1 MKNAE
6 TFSNISSTKS
16 NTNNNTMKLQ
26 LFSKMTAKSRGR
38 KVVRASAARAM
49 RGVEEDYNEAEPNMK
64 LSHAFMVV
72 LILHVVAVGGIYAFN
87 QVKVQKKSDLLANIS
102 SKITQATGAGAPA
115 SVAPVVKPEAEPV
128 APAPLQRM
136 PGDADEPLPA
146 VVSDAP
152 AVKQVAATSA
162 SIVPPPVVA
171 REQVAPV
178 AGKSAPL
185 KAETKA
191 AAPAPAKPATQTSA
205 TATYKVEKGDNPYT
219 IAKKLSVNYQ
229 DLLKVNGIEDPT
241 KLQIGQILKVP
252 R

>member
-1 MKNAE
+1 
-6 TFSNISSTKS
+6 
-16 NTNNNTMKLQ
+16 MKLQ

-49 RGVEEDYNEAEPNMK
+49 RGGEDDYYETEPNMK

-72 LILHVVAVGGIYAFN
+72 LILHIVAVGGIYAFN
-87 QVKVQKKSDLLANIS
+87 QIKVQKKSDMLASIS
-102 SKITQATGAGAPA
+102 SKITQATGTATPA
-115 SVAPVVKPEAEPV
+115 SAAPVVKTEAAPV
-128 APAPLQRM
+128 APAPVQRM

-146 VVSDAP
+146 VASDAP
-152 AVKQVAATSA
+152 AVKQVAAASA

-171 REQVAPV
+171 KEPAAPV
-178 AGKSAPL
+178 AAKPAPV
-185 KAETKA
+185 KVETKA
-191 AAPAPAKPATQTSA
+191 AAPAPAKPAAQTTA
-205 TATYKVEKGDNPYT
+205 AATYKVTKGDNPYT
-219 IAKKLSVNYQ
+219 IAKKLNVNYQ